1 MNKDS
6 NDHAIMI
13 KQNTNNVKLG
23 IFVLAGLVFLVL
35 LLYMIGRN
43 RNLFGSNFILRVE
56 FENVQG
62 LKAGNNVRYAGIDVG
77 TVKKINLINDTVTEV
92 VMTIDDKAKTIIRKN
107 AVASIATDGLVGNKV
122 VNIASAREASVHAED
137 GDMLTSKKPLDTEE
151 MLRTLYKT
159 NNDVAFIAENLKTT
173 VSRLNNST
181 ALWSVLNDEALPL
194 NLRLSAYQIRL
205 ATAKANNIVNDLYTI
220 VSQVKNG
227 GGSLGAI
234 LTDTAFAH
242 KLNMAVAKIEAVG
255 DHADT
260 LSLQLSYM
268 VTGIQSD
275 MNQGKGV
282 VNALLKDSGMVVKLN
297 ESLDNVRKGTDGF
310 NQNMEALKHNFLFR
324 GYFRK
329 IENQKRQKEQQL
341 EPTR

>member
-1 MNKDS
+1 
-6 NDHAIMI
+6 MI
-13 KQNTNNVKLG
+13 KQNASNIKLG
-23 IFVLAGLVFLVL
+23 IFVLAGLIFLIL

-43 RNLFGSNFILRVE
+43 RNLFGSNFILKAE

-92 VMTIDDKAKTIIRKN
+92 IMTIDDKAKTIIRKN

-122 VNIASAREASVHAED
+122 VNIMSAKLASAHAED
-137 GDMLTSKKPLDTEE
+137 GDVLRSKKPLDTDE

-181 ALWSVLNDEALPL
+181 ALWSVLNDRGLPH
-194 NLRLSAYQIRL
+194 NLQLSAYHIRL
-205 ATAKANNIVNDLYTI
+205 ATLKANDIVNDLYTI
-220 VSQVKNG
+220 VSNVKNG

-234 LTDTAFAH
+234 LTDTTFAYN
-242 KLNMAVAKIEAVG
+242 LNMAAAKIEAVS
-255 DHADT
+255 DHADS
-260 LSLQLSYM
+260 LSMQLSHM

-275 MNQGKGV
+275 VNQGKGV
-282 VNALLKDSGMVVKLN
+282 VNALLKDSEMVIKLN

-329 IENQKRQKEQQL
+329 LENQKKQKEKQT
-341 EPTR
+341 ETAR